1 MNKLLFLAAFL
12 LGASAI
18 VWMGLGFAGTN
29 TLAFTVT
36 AVIGGV
42 YLIGIFEL
50 VQFRRATTTLTN
62 SLVSITPDIE
72 KTRQWLDHWLEK
84 LDSSLQNAVRLR
96 IEGERVGLPAPVFTP
111 YLVGLLV
118 MLGLLGTF
126 VGMVDTLSG
135 AVVALEGSTE
145 LEAIRSG
152 LAAPIRGLG
161 VAFGTSVAGVAASAM
176 LGFISTMARRER
188 MLATR
193 RLDGKIVTVLRE
205 FSLTHQRQEA
215 FAALQS
221 QSAALPAVAGQ
232 LQSVAEQLAAM
243 GNRLGEQMLAKQSQF
258 HESVQ
263 AQYTALA
270 DSVDTSLRDSL
281 AASGRAAGDSIKPV
295 LTEAMSD
302 ISASAVETQQQ
313 LVTSAH
319 EQLQAFGQLFE
330 AANTAMLTSFDRA
343 SSTWVDQS
351 QALQG
356 TIAKSI
362 AESTREI
369 ANNAQTTSS
378 KLLTEIGSLLRST
391 EQLLDARTSTEATL
405 LDDQNKQIER
415 VTTTLTTGLGKLR
428 EQEEQSQLAAHDR
441 LADLE
446 ATVSSHLTQLGKGL
460 EEPMTRLIQTASETP
475 KAAAEVIGQLRTEI
489 GNNIERDNQLLVERQ
504 QVMLQLT
511 KLASSLEHS
520 TSAQREAMEALVN
533 SAATRMG
540 EVSTGFGENLAAE
553 LSNISGASAHLA
565 GSATELASLGE
576 AFGQA
581 VQLFKNSNETMI
593 EHLSRIGESM
603 DSSSNRSDE
612 QMAYY
617 VAQAREIIDQ
627 SMLSQREIVEDLQKM
642 SSGDEPLAAEAG

>member
-50 VQFRRATTTLTN
+50 VQFRRATTTLTD
-62 SLVSITPDIE
+62 SLVNITPDIE
-72 KTRQWLDHWLEK
+72 KTRQWLNHWLEK

-205 FSLTHQRQEA
+205 FSLTHQRQQA

-243 GNRLGEQMLAKQSQF
+243 GNRLGEQMLAKQNQF

-270 DSVDTSLRDSL
+270 DSVDTSLRESL
-281 AASGRAAGDSIKPV
+281 AASGRAAGESIKPV

-319 EQLQAFGQLFE
+319 DQLQAFGQLFE

-378 KLLTEIGSLLRST
+378 KLLTEIGSLLQST

-415 VTTTLTTGLGKLR
+415 ITTTLTTGLGKLR
-428 EQEEQSQLAAHDR
+428 EQEEQSQLAGHDR

-446 ATVSSHLTQLGKGL
+446 ATVRRHLTQLGKGL

-520 TSAQREAMEALVN
+520 TSAQQAAMEALVN
-533 SAATRMG
+533 SAATRMS

-581 VQLFKNSNETMI
+581 VQLFNNSNETMI
-593 EHLSRIGESM
+593 EHLGRIGESM

>member
-270 DSVDTSLRDSL
+270 HSVDTSLRDSL

-319 EQLQAFGQLFE
+319 DQLQAFGQLFE

-415 VTTTLTTGLGKLR
+415 ITTTLTTGLGKLR

-581 VQLFKNSNETMI
+581 VQLFNNSNETMI

>member
-1 MNKLLFLAAFL
+1 MNKLFFLAAFL
-12 LGASAI
+12 LGAFAI

-50 VQFRRATTTLTN
+50 LQFRSATTTLTN
-62 SLVSITPDIE
+62 SLGNITPGTDN
-72 KTRQWLDHWLEK
+72 TRQWLDHWLDQ

-221 QSAALPAVAGQ
+221 QSSALPAVAGQ

-243 GNRLGEQMLAKQSQF
+243 GNRLSEQMLAKQSQF

-263 AQYTALA
+263 AQYTTLA
-270 DSVDTSLRDSL
+270 ESVDTSLRDSL
-281 AASGRAAGDSIKPV
+281 AASGRAAGESIKPV

-319 EQLQAFGQLFE
+319 DQLQAFGQLFE

-356 TIAKSI
+356 TIQKSI
-362 AESTREI
+362 TESTREI
-369 ANNAQTTSS
+369 ADNAQTTSS
-378 KLLTEIGSLLRST
+378 KLLTEIGSLLQST

-405 LDDQNKQIER
+405 LDDQNKQIEQI
-415 VTTTLTTGLGKLR
+415 TTTLTTGLGKLR
-428 EQEEQSQLAAHDR
+428 EQEEQSQRAAHER

-475 KAAAEVIGQLRTEI
+475 KAAAEVIGRLRTEI
-489 GNNIERDNQLLVERQ
+489 GNNIERDNQLLIERQ
-504 QVMLQLT
+504 QVMQQLT

-533 SAATRMG
+533 SATTRME
-540 EVSTGFGENLAAE
+540 EVSTGFGKNLEAE

-581 VQLFKNSNETMI
+581 VQLFNSSNETMI

>member
-1 MNKLLFLAAFL
+1 MNKLLFLIAFL
-12 LGASAI
+12 LGAAAI

-29 TLAFTVT
+29 TLAFAVT

-42 YLIGIFEL
+42 YLIGILEL
-50 VQFRRATTTLTN
+50 LQFRQATTTLTHSVGN
-62 SLVSITPDIE
+62 ITPGTE
-72 KTRQWLDHWLEK
+72 KTRQWLEQWLDK
-84 LDSSLQNAVRLR
+84 LDPSLQNAVRLR
-96 IEGERVGLPAPVFTP
+96 IEGERAGLPAPVFTP

-145 LEAIRSG
+145 LETIRSG

-193 RLDGKIVTVLRE
+193 HLDGKVVTVLRE

-221 QSAALPAVAGQ
+221 QAAALPAVAGQ
-232 LQSVAEQLAAM
+232 LQSVAEHLAAM
-243 GNRLGEQMLAKQSQF
+243 GNRLGEQMLAGQDQF

-270 DSVDTSLRDSL
+270 DSVGTSLRDSL
-281 AASGRAAGDSIKPV
+281 AASGQAAGESIKPV
-295 LTEAMSD
+295 IAEAMSD
-302 ISASAVETQQQ
+302 ISTSAVETQQQ
-313 LVTSAH
+313 LINTARD
-319 EQLQAFGQLFE
+319 QLQEFGQLFV
-330 AANTAMLTSFDRA
+330 AANTAMLTSFDGA
-343 SSTWVDQS
+343 SSTWVEQS

-356 TIAKSI
+356 AIAKSI
-362 AESTREI
+362 SESRQEI
-369 ANNAQTTSS
+369 EGITMA
-378 KLLTEIGSLLRST
+378 
-391 EQLLDARTSTEATL
+391 
-405 LDDQNKQIER
+405 
-415 VTTTLTTGLGKLR
+415 LTTGLGKLR
-428 EQEEQSQLAAHDR
+428 EQEAQNQRAARDR

-446 ATVSSHLTQLGKGL
+446 ATVTSHLTRLGKGL
-460 EEPMTRLIQTASETP
+460 EDPMTRLIQTASETP
-475 KAAAEVIGQLRTEI
+475 KAAAEVIGQMRTEI
-489 GNNIERDNQLLVERQ
+489 GNNIERDNQLLLERQ
-504 QVMLQLT
+504 QVMQQLT
-511 KLASSLEHS
+511 QLASSLERS
-520 TSAQREAMEALVN
+520 TSAQQEAMEALVS
-533 SAATRMG
+533 SAANRL
-540 EVSTGFGENLAAE
+540 EDVSTGFGDSLAAE

-581 VQLFKNSNETMI
+581 VQLFNSSNETMI
-593 EHLSRIGESM
+593 EHLGRIGESM
-603 DSSSNRSDE
+603 DRSSDRSDE

-627 SMLSQREIVEDLQKM
+627 SMLSQREIVEDLQKI
-642 SSGDEPLAAEAG
+642 SSGDETLAAEVG

>member
-62 SLVSITPDIE
+62 SLVNITPDIE

-319 EQLQAFGQLFE
+319 DQLQAFGQLFE

-415 VTTTLTTGLGKLR
+415 ITTTLTTGLGKLR

-581 VQLFKNSNETMI
+581 VQLFNNSNETMI

>member
-62 SLVSITPDIE
+62 SLVNITPDIE

-161 VAFGTSVAGVAASAM
+161 VV
-176 LGFISTMARRER
+176 
-188 MLATR
+188 LATR

-205 FSLTHQRQEA
+205 FSLTHQRQQA

-221 QSAALPAVAGQ
+221 QSTALPAVAGQ

-243 GNRLGEQMLAKQSQF
+243 GNTLGEQMLAKQSQF

-270 DSVDTSLRDSL
+270 HSVDTSLRDSL

-319 EQLQAFGQLFE
+319 DQLQAFGQLFE

-356 TIAKSI
+356 TIARSI

-415 VTTTLTTGLGKLR
+415 ITTTLTTGLGKLR

-581 VQLFKNSNETMI
+581 VQLFNNSNETMI

>member
-1 MNKLLFLAAFL
+1 MNKLLFLIAFL
-12 LGASAI
+12 LGAAAI

-42 YLIGIFEL
+42 YLIGILEQL
-50 VQFRRATTTLTN
+50 QFRQATTTLTH
-62 SLVSITPDIE
+62 SLGNITPGTE
-72 KTRQWLDHWLEK
+72 KTRQWLDQWLDK
-84 LDSSLQNAVRLR
+84 LDPSLQNAVRLR

-135 AVVALEGSTE
+135 AVLALEGSTE
-145 LEAIRSG
+145 LETIRSG

-193 RLDGKIVTVLRE
+193 RLDGKVVTVLRE

-243 GNRLGEQMLAKQSQF
+243 GNRLGEQMLAGQSRF

-270 DSVDTSLRDSL
+270 DSVGTSLRDSL
-281 AASGRAAGDSIKPV
+281 AASGQAAGDSIKPV
-295 LTEAMSD
+295 IAEAMSD
-302 ISASAVETQQQ
+302 ISASAAETQQQ
-313 LVTSAH
+313 LVTNARD
-319 EQLQAFGQLFE
+319 QLQEFGQLFE
-330 AANTAMLTSFDRA
+330 AANTAMLTSFDGA
-343 SSTWVDQS
+343 SSTWVEQS
-351 QALQG
+351 RALQG

-362 AESTREI
+362 TESRQEI
-369 ANNAQTTSS
+369 EGITT
-378 KLLTEIGSLLRST
+378 
-391 EQLLDARTSTEATL
+391 A
-405 LDDQNKQIER
+405 
-415 VTTTLTTGLGKLR
+415 LTTGLGKLR
-428 EQEEQSQLAAHDR
+428 EQEEQNQLAARDR

-460 EEPMTRLIQTASETP
+460 EEPMIRLIQTASETP

-489 GNNIERDNQLLVERQ
+489 GNNIERDNQLLLERQ
-504 QVMLQLT
+504 QVMQQLT
-511 KLASSLEHS
+511 KLASSLERS
-520 TSAQREAMEALVN
+520 TSAQQQAMEALVN
-533 SAATRMG
+533 SATTRLEG
-540 EVSTGFGENLAAE
+540 VSTGFGDNLEAQ

-576 AFGQA
+576 AFAEA
-581 VQLFKNSNETMI
+581 VQLFNSSNETMV
-593 EHLSRIGESM
+593 EHLGRIGESM
-603 DSSSNRSDE
+603 DRSSNRSDE

>member
-319 EQLQAFGQLFE
+319 DQLQAFGQLFE

-356 TIAKSI
+356 TIARSI

-581 VQLFKNSNETMI
+581 VQLFNNSNETMI